1 MLDLSLIDEA
11 SRFLGGR
18 IRRTPM
24 EPAPALA
31 ERLGVPVSLK
41 LESLQLTG
49 SFKIRGAYFR
59 LARLTPDE
67 HLRGV
72 ATCSAGNH
80 GKAVAYAA
88 RALGIRARIH
98 VPRTVDPVKLV
109 GMERLGADVVVADHD
124 GYDDTEIAAREDAKE
139 RGLPFVS
146 AYEDDEI
153 LAGNGGTLAREIMED
168 APDTR
173 WIATPVSGGGLAAGL
188 VTYLGHRAPHVQVV
202 ACQHRDS
209 ASLARS
215 LEQGVAATSMP
226 PIRTLAGGLE
236 GGIGRGNFA
245 ILGDRIERIT
255 LADEDAIWEA
265 TTWMLGEHQYLIEP
279 SAAVTV
285 AACLNGEIGELDGPL
300 VLVLTGR
307 NMGLDSLRR
316 ILGAAV
322 LRDLD

>member
-1 MLDLSLIDEA
+1 MLDLALIDEA
-11 SRFLGGR
+11 SNYLEGR

-24 EPAPALA
+24 EPAPALSD
-31 ERLGVPVSLK
+31 RLGVPVTLK
-41 LESLQLTG
+41 LESLQVTG
-49 SFKIRGAYFR
+49 SFKVRGAWFR
-59 LARLTPDE
+59 LGRLKPDE
-67 HLRGV
+67 RLRGV

-80 GKAVAYAA
+80 GKAVAFAA
-88 RALGIRARIH
+88 RALGIRVRIT
-98 VPRTVDPVKLV
+98 VPRTVDPVKLS
-109 GMERLGADVVVADHD
+109 GMERLGADVVVAKHD
-124 GYDDTEIAAREDAKE
+124 GYDDTEIEARLDAKE

-173 WIATPVSGGGLAAGL
+173 WVAVPVSGGGLAAGL
-188 VTYLGHRAPHVQVV
+188 VTYLSHRAPHLQVV

-215 LEQGVAATSMP
+215 LELGEAATSMP

-236 GGIGRGNFA
+236 GGIGRHNFA
-245 ILGDRIERIT
+245 ILGDRVERVA

-265 TTWMLGEHQYLIEP
+265 TTWMLDQHQYLVEP

-285 AACLNGEIGELDGPL
+285 AACLNGDIGDVDGPL

-307 NMGLDSLRR
+307 NLGLGGLRR

-322 LRDLD
+322 PGDLD